1 MDKSGLVIVTTVF
14 NLADGKGVIIG
25 DSVAIPEPYVTDVD
39 FTFNGNVTIQFK
51 SVDVQLLNYAF
62 QKFKFRLVRVET
74 PVIMVVNSKKLGR
87 NTQAGVQIS
96 ISSKFD

>member
-1 MDKSGLVIVTTVF
+1 MVIVTTVF

-39 FTFNGNVTIQFK
+39 FTFNGNVKIQFK
-51 SVDVQLLNYAF
+51 SVQLLNYAF